1 MFIGTCEK
9 VSIFPE
15 QSPKTDDGITDDGGV
30 GVTNVRIAV
39 DVVNRCCAIEGLAHA
54 FLQWLRI
61 NQKRAG

>member
-9 VSIFPE
+9 VGIFPE

-30 GVTNVRIAV
+30 SVPNVRIAI
-39 DVVNRCCAIEGLAHA
+39 DVVNRRGAVEGLAHA

-61 NQKRAG
+61 NQKRTG